1 MRAFLLI
8 SLFVTSSASLWAQ
21 SSESTPTIDDRL
33 YDAYEAD
40 YLERIQQNH
49 PVQLQRMN
57 FFLDHA
63 YYVTDYPSGKGFEN
77 LPEIVI
83 NDLEKINIYNLMQAF
98 EMTRDYETEK
108 AYRIQGTQKA
118 LVFYTGKAFTKA
130 FNATRFNASSH
141 Q

>member
-1 MRAFLLI
+1 MRAFLLV
-8 SLFVTSSASLWAQ
+8 SLFVMVSACLWAQ
-21 SSESTPTIDDRL
+21 SPTTTPTIDDRL
-33 YDAYEAD
+33 YEAYEAD
-40 YLERIQQNH
+40 YLGRIQQNH

-63 YYVTDYPSGKGFEN
+63 YYLTDYPSGKGFED

-83 NDLEKINIYNLMQAF
+83 NDLEKINIYTLMQAF
-98 EMTRDYETEK
+98 EMTREFEIEK

-118 LVFYTGKAFTKA
+118 LVFYSGKAFTKA
-130 FNATRFNASSH
+130 FNATRFNSTSH